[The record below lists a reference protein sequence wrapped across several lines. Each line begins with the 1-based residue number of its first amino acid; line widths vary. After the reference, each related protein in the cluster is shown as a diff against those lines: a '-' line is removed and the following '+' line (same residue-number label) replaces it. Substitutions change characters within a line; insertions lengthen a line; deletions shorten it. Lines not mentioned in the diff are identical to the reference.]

1 MEEQKMIQML
11 DRFIWYTNR
20 NRLIEAKR
28 VVQQEL
34 NNLNGITELQ
44 CKSRKINKNW
54 CKICKNKNCNLN
66 VNPEYKDNKMSDT
79 QIIEILQEIKETIFT
94 NDIDKCLDKVN
105 EYLKYIK
112 DKTLIEILKRV
123 KMSLEQEKLYETKL
137 YIMLELGNFK
147 DTTHYTCKN
156 TIYPTY
162 DFFCK
167 NCTNYNCTSNKN
179 KDNENSF

>member
-1 MEEQKMIQML
+1 MDEQRMIQIL
-11 DRFIWYTNR
+11 DKFILYANR

-28 VVQQEL
+28 VAQQEL
-34 NNLNGITELQ
+34 NNLNGITELK

-54 CKICKNKNCNLN
+54 CKICKNRNCNLN
-66 VNPEYKDNKMSDT
+66 ANPEYKDNKMSDT

-123 KMSLEQEKLYETKL
+123 KMFLEQKELYETKL
-137 YIMLELGNFK
+137 YVMLELGNFK
-147 DTTHYTCKN
+147 DTTPYTCKN
-156 TIYPTY
+156 TIYKNY
-162 DFFCK
+162 DYYCK
-167 NCTNYNCTSNKN
+167 ICTNYNCSQNKN
-179 KDNENSF
+179 NENSY